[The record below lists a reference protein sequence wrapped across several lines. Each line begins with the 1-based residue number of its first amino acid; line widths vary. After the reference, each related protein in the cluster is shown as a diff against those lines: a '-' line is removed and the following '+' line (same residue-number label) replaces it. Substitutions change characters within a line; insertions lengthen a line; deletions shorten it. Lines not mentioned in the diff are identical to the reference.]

1 MPVTFLLVKR
11 HLLSKTNNFG
21 KQGDQIMRKS
31 TLFISTALTIF
42 MLAVVYGIVSAYQE
56 IVKNDVVVEVTAE
69 PVVQQVAV
77 VEPVELAPALPTVIS
92 PEQATSIAVEF
103 MGDTD
108 VYGVEVVDF
117 EGVPAFLVT
126 FSSGKLIHV
135 SSTGEIIAISE
146 VEPVVV
152 LAPAQNNNNSGNSNN
167 GGGGGEH
174 EDHDDH
180 DDDHEDH
187 DDD

>member
-108 VYGVEVVDF
+108 VYGVEVVEF

-126 FSSGKLIHV
+126 FSSGKLIYV

-152 LAPAQNNNNSGNSNN
+152 WAPAPKNNNNNN
-167 GGGGGEH
+167 NRNANDGGGGDH

-180 DDDHEDH
+180 EDRDDD
-187 DDD
+187 